1 MIGCTV
7 AKNSASGIRVMA
19 IKFRLVTVSVSE
31 IAHRTRAPTP
41 VANGAPETV
50 GREMVVVIG
59 CLQRGWV
66 SIRVDRRHRE
76 CRPSP
81 LLPIRPLRLRLRC
94 GARSEPETRHR
105 GWAPAGCRWWE

>member
-41 VANGAPETV
+41 VANGAPVTV
-50 GREMVVVIG
+50 GMEMVVVIG

-66 SIRVDRRHRE
+66 SIRVDRRDRG
-76 CRPSP
+76 CGPSP
-81 LLPIRPLRLRLRC
+81 LLPIRPLRLRLRLRC

-105 GWAPAGCRWWE
+105 GWAPAG